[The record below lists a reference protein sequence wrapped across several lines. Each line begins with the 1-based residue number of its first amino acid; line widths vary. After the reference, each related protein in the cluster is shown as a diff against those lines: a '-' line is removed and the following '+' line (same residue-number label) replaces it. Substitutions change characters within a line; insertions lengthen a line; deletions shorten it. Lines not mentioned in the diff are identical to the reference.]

1 MASHEEHL
9 AAFTDLVDEIMF
21 DGEDAENIGSKENS
35 KNDHENENYVS
46 CRDNA
51 PLLLSDEKMDTLGK
65 SKNGNAKTFERLVM
79 LRMLMVVGCILV
91 VVKAVPTLC
100 GGLSCANTA
109 VKMCQR
115 TKGRHRSSRVVRH
128 RTLLIGIV
136 FLVVAVVAFST
147 TFRVDLHDRVHQKM
161 RTGPASGHGGR
172 RRHKSLSS
180 EASK

>member
-1 MASHEEHL
+1 
-9 AAFTDLVDEIMF
+9 MF

-35 KNDHENENYVS
+35 KNDHENYVS
-46 CRDNA
+46 RRDNA
-51 PLLLSDEKMDTLGK
+51 PILLSDEKMDTLGK

-136 FLVVAVVAFST
+136 FLVVAVVAF

-172 RRHKSLSS
+172 RRHKSLRS

>member
-1 MASHEEHL
+1 M
-9 AAFTDLVDEIMF
+9 
-21 DGEDAENIGSKENS
+21 N
-35 KNDHENENYVS
+35 
-46 CRDNA
+46 
-51 PLLLSDEKMDTLGK
+51 EKMDTLGK
-65 SKNGNAKTFERLVM
+65 SKNGNAARTFERLVM
-79 LRMLMVVGCILV
+79 LRMLMVVGCIF

-136 FLVVAVVAFST
+136 FLVVAVVAF

-172 RRHKSLSS
+172 RTYP
-180 EASK
+180 SKVEGKTDRF